1 MRMLL
6 SCPEALAVDTNRS
19 LGLIV
24 APLSHW
30 ADFPGLGA
38 IISPPPFFFSLF
50 RAIIRQ
56 DGVQV

>member
-24 APLSHW
+24 APLSHR

-38 IISPPPFFFSLF
+38 IISPPLFFSLF